1 MGSSPSILDAVVI
14 PFVQGPK
21 ILDVGC
27 GFGRWGA
34 LITSNYWETCSGG
47 PTGRPEITGCD
58 GYLPNVNLAKRSGF
72 YTQVNHFIFPP
83 LSFPD
88 NSYDTVLLLDVIE
101 HLKNEN
107 GVMLI
112 DEAKRITSH
121 RVILSTPNWYAIRSA
136 HATMTG
142 WNDLE
147 AHLSYWT
154 RDHLRRR
161 GFRLY
166 GAGWRA
172 GGRYWRGILKR
183 INLLTLYDAAIRP
196 SLVSMSRYFPLFA
209 ENVVGVWDKK

>member
-1 MGSSPSILDAVVI
+1 MGSSPSFLDAVVI

-34 LITSNYWETCSGG
+34 LITTNYWETCFGR
-47 PTGRPEITGCD
+47 PTGQPEITGCD
-58 GYLPNVNLAKRSGF
+58 GYLPNVNLARRSGF
-72 YTQVNHFIFPP
+72 YTQVKHFIFPP

-101 HLKNEN
+101 HLENEN

-121 RVILSTPNWYAIRSA
+121 RVILSTPNWYAIRNA

-142 WNDLE
+142 WNNLE

-161 GFRLY
+161 GFKLY

-172 GGRYWRGILKR
+172 GGRYWRGMLRR
-183 INLLTLYDAAIRP
+183 INLLSFDDRVIRP
-196 SLVSMSRYFPLFA
+196 SLMSMSLYFPSFA
-209 ENVVGVWDKK
+209 ENIVGVWDKK